1 MVHALREA
9 RRVLV
14 PGGVAIDLRP
24 AIAHRRVKVVR
35 SGQAEL
41 IGVMRERFD
50 DAHAANRAVAKL
62 VGQGRGSHRGGVLR
76 DPPLQ
81 FKGRQRVDCDRV
93 MDGLDDLRE
102 WVADFMSRDD
112 KLPPHDWLIERVAR
126 ALGTRR
132 RSKGSVVVSGP
143 LELRLLK
150 KP

>member
-41 IGVMRERFD
+41 IGAMRERFD
-50 DAHAANRAVAKL
+50 DAHAANRAVAKM
-62 VGQGRGSHRGGVLR
+62 VGPGGGSRST
-76 DPPLQ
+76 PPLQ
-81 FKGRQRVDCDRV
+81 FKGRQRVDCERV
-93 MDGLDDLRE
+93 MDGPDDLRE

-112 KLPPHDWLIERVAR
+112 SLPPHDWLIERVER

-143 LELRLLK
+143 LELRVLK